1 MRRFVEWVVLRETVD
16 IEAVASGLEFKPTS
30 KKKLIYNFV
39 QSDKNMPA
47 MTYTVAQEQ
56 KPVVTVTADG
66 KETPEPNIAEVNDI
80 IMSGPSQ
87 EQYVIK
93 AAKFPKLYSGQ
104 VGGPVTTEQ
113 SPRMVA
119 VYTGQDT
126 VMFKA
131 PWGEDMVL
139 KPNDYLV
146 KEAEGKYYRIAK
158 LEYEQTYNPPGK
170 VG

>member
-16 IEAVASGLEFKPTS
+16 IEAVASSLEFKPTS

-66 KETPEPNIAEVNDI
+66 KETQNVADVNDI
-80 IMSGPSQ
+80 IMSGPSR
-87 EQYVIK
+87 ENYVIK
-93 AAKFPKLYSGQ
+93 AAKFPKLY
-104 VGGPVTTEQ
+104 VGKIGEAVHPEQ

-119 VYTGQDT
+119 VYTGPDT

-131 PWGEDMVL
+131 SFGADMVL

-146 KEAEGKYYRIAK
+146 QEGPGKYYRIAK
-158 LEYEQTYNPPGK
+158 QEYEQTYNPPGK
-170 VG
+170 IG